1 MVKGLA
7 ICMAVGASLAPIAPR
22 AANELLSI
30 ETSTV
35 AQDLRAFYSETYP
48 ENTLAYLTPNKS
60 DGDRYSDFRF
70 LTMYANAGD
79 LYVYFFAKS
88 YASFEAATL
97 EYSSSTTIANDGTSI
112 DETYQTVPLEIVS
125 TNGDYSTFYKCVAEG
140 FYTHTVGDQH
150 RVFASQITLTST
162 DGPTMARLC
171 DDAEY
176 SWEDKNEG
184 EDQVYTFYRD
194 NYLVI
199 DEAKVVQQHMVTEW
213 ANAAMTKVQE
223 IREINWLFF
232 DWAQS
237 SLGYDYSFGKL
248 KGITISYEHLT
259 YEMSYRV
266 GYNAAT
272 LYNAADSFISGING
286 ASDASFSVKT
296 SRVKEA
302 TVTPGQR
309 TIDELTYQRK
319 WLFIWNVTH
328 AINYTYSTIQKLD
341 DDSVSSIGDSEFKEF
356 IDSKREGYSYA
367 IDFLEEKRVVSGIED
382 SDYNLWDTLRDCKKV
397 TSLCHEASDASIVSL
412 TFETEYGECNLN
424 GIMDPV
430 DTTSAVT
437 TVPENSTTISFD
449 NEAFESAINTTLRVL
464 LAVGVSILLLFV
476 IRGIY
481 RLFKGRKVN

>member
-7 ICMAVGASLAPIAPR
+7 ICLAVGASLAPIAPK

-35 AQDLRAFYSETYP
+35 AQDLRAFYSEAYP

-88 YASFEAATL
+88 YADFSSATL
-97 EYSSSTTIANDGTSI
+97 EYSSSTTVSSDGTSI

-125 TNGDYSTFYKCVAEG
+125 TNGDYSTFYKCVAQD

-150 RVFASQITLTST
+150 RVFASQITLTSA

-176 SWEDKNEG
+176 SWEDKSEG

-199 DEAKVVQQHMVTEW
+199 DEAKLIQQHLVTEW

-223 IREINWLFF
+223 IREVNWLFF

-248 KGITISYEHLT
+248 KEITISYEHLT

-272 LYNAADSFISGING
+272 LYDGLYGKADSFISGISG
-286 ASDASFSVKT
+286 ASDPSFEVKS

-309 TIDELTYQRK
+309 TIDELTYDRT
-319 WLFIWNVTH
+319 WFFFWNVTH
-328 AINYTYSTIQKLD
+328 AINYTYSSIQKLD
-341 DDSVSSIGDSEFKEF
+341 DDSVYSISDSTFREFVE
-356 IDSKREGYSYA
+356 SNREGYAYTV
-367 IDFLEEKRVVSGIED
+367 DFLEERRVISGIED
-382 SDYNLWDTLRDCKKV
+382 SDYNLWDTMRDCKKV
-397 TSLCHEASDASIVSL
+397 SSLCHEASDASIVSL

-430 DTTSAVT
+430 DTTAAVT
-437 TVPENSTTISFD
+437 TIPENSTTISFD
-449 NEAFESAINTTLRVL
+449 AGGALRR
-464 LAVGVSILLLFV
+464 AGRPSPR
-476 IRGIY
+476 RG
-481 RLFKGRKVN
+481 